1 MPFSTHQKPADA
13 ERSEDA
19 QLLGVETVLYVDL
32 PLWWCRLT
40 APVAL
45 SWKRQAALLVGLP
58 FGGFMLGFVFAM
70 RIPA

>member
-1 MPFSTHQKPADA
+1 MLTCEEPVTSQSK
-13 ERSEDA
+13 
-19 QLLGVETVLYVDL
+19 
-32 PLWWCRLT
+32 LT